1 MKSARN
7 RTTVDVFHNILW
19 SRYKRA
25 VFTQLHALAVENGD
39 EMRFHQIAETASGQ
53 AAFGAVDLSHH
64 NYPYQLLFTR
74 GYDAVPKLV
83 LYGKLFFKVLT
94 SNATTIVL
102 PGYNRPE
109 HWLML
114 FATMLTGKR
123 RAVCCDSTIHD
134 QRQTVIKGWLK
145 RWFFARC
152 HGFLAYGVRSR
163 EYLVGYQA
171 PVDRV
176 FEPCQA
182 AALRHDYNPQA
193 ALLQRQQNAPSP
205 AQPVYLFVGRLAPEK
220 SLLLLLDA
228 FLRIHAEQPAAT
240 LNLVGAG
247 PQRAELEARAEA
259 LGLGTAVR
267 FAGAM
272 EPEQLALAYAGATCM
287 ILPSSS
293 EPWGLVVNEA
303 LSYGCPAIVS
313 DRCGCF
319 PELIAPGGTGM
330 SFVSGDVEGLY
341 ACMKAAP
348 TTFVDVTAT
357 ALRSIEIVGRYLP
370 RHAAAM
376 MLYGIETVSRKK
388 KRFMQVLSMSAPTT
402 QRR

>member
-1 MKSARN
+1 M
-7 RTTVDVFHNILW
+7 
-19 SRYKRA
+19 
-25 VFTQLHALAVENGD
+25 
-39 EMRFHQIAETASGQ
+39 
-53 AAFGAVDLSHH
+53 
-64 NYPYQLLFTR
+64 LFTR

-182 AALRHDYNPQA
+182 AA
-193 ALLQRQQNAPSP
+193 
-205 AQPVYLFVGRLAPEK
+205 
-220 SLLLLLDA
+220 
-228 FLRIHAEQPAAT
+228 T

-272 EPEQLALAYAGATCM
+272 EPEQLALTYAGATCM
-287 ILPSSS
+287 ILPGSS
-293 EPWGLVVNEA
+293 EPWELVVNEA

-319 PELIAPGGTGM
+319 PELA
-330 SFVSGDVEGLY
+330 
-341 ACMKAAP
+341 
-348 TTFVDVTAT
+348 DVTT
-357 ALRSIEIVGRYLP
+357 TTLRSIEIVGRYMP
-370 RHAAAM
+370 RHAATM

-388 KRFMQVLSMSAPTT
+388 KRLMQVLSMSASSI
-402 QRR
+402 QCR

>member
-39 EMRFHQIAETASGQ
+39 EMRLHQIAETASGQ

-83 LYGKLFFKVLT
+83 LCGKLFFKVLT

-182 AALRHDYNPQA
+182 AA
-193 ALLQRQQNAPSP
+193 
-205 AQPVYLFVGRLAPEK
+205 
-220 SLLLLLDA
+220 
-228 FLRIHAEQPAAT
+228 T

-247 PQRAELEARAEA
+247 PQPAELEARAEA

-272 EPEQLALAYAGATCM
+272 EPEQLALTYAGATCM
-287 ILPSSS
+287 ILPGSS
-293 EPWGLVVNEA
+293 EPWELVVNEA
-303 LSYGCPAIVS
+303 LSYGCPAIVN

-330 SFVSGDVEGLY
+330 SFISGDVEGLY

-348 TTFVDVTAT
+348 TTFADVTT
-357 ALRSIEIVGRYLP
+357 TTLRSIEIVGRYMP
-370 RHAAAM
+370 RHAATM

-388 KRFMQVLSMSAPTT
+388 KRLMQVLSMSASSI
-402 QRR
+402 QCR